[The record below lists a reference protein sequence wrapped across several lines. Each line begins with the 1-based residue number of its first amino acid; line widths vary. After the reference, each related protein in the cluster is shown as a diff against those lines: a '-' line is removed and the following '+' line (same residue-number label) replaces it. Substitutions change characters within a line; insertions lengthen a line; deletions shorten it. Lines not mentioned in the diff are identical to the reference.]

1 MFCLDNP
8 ANLDHVIIIRTRKR
22 EGKVIGVG
30 VHIYVY
36 MFMDKKK
43 ILNRTLAIDLPFLL
57 SKLMIFLF
65 NAHLDLFLKM
75 Q

>member
-36 MFMDKKK
+36 GQKKK
-43 ILNRTLAIDLPFLL
+43 NFNRTLAIDLPFLL